1 MVANTT
7 PNRNYPLPDAAN
19 KVNEDVQRLIDAFAA
34 IDGDVAAL
42 LAALATKAATTHG
55 HAIADVTGLATALD
69 GKAAVA
75 HNHTLA
81 GLSDVSI
88 AGAPVGRPL
97 TTQAGGTIGIGG
109 EPAPKAHGHQIGD
122 VTGLAAA
129 LAALLPLAG
138 GVLTGSLAVKDTLDV
153 RGADG
158 GFRIY
163 RISNEAG
170 IRRWEFGTD
179 TDGNFFLHRF
189 DAAGNP
195 LTRVFRGN
203 YGTGSLEIGTIGTE
217 IGQAHVI
224 IGDGVLEARWL
235 LKTGGYNLTFAKN
248 DGTAFVDAFRMGADG
263 ELYKGAGTH
272 KYLHEGNAP
281 LRRPTY
287 TSGLHPITAIG
298 KITMAHGLGEAPK
311 IIQTMLQCVTA
322 EHGFAVGEVIYL
334 SGPTADGGSAYQGA
348 SIRADATNIHVTF
361 PNTANAYFVTRSDNG
376 NPVGL
381 TNANWNFRLRAFA

>member
-7 PNRNYPLPDAAN
+7 LNRNYPLPDAAN

-42 LAALATKAATTHG
+42 LAALATKAAVGHG
-55 HAIADVTGLATALD
+55 HAIADITGLATALD

-97 TTQAGGTIGIGG
+97 TTQAGGQIGIGG
-109 EPAPKAHGHQIGD
+109 EPAPKEHAHEISN
-122 VTGLAAA
+122 VTGLVAA

-138 GVLTGSLAVKDTLDV
+138 GVLSGPLAVKDTLDV

-195 LTRVFRGN
+195 LARVFRGN
-203 YGTGSLEIGTIGTE
+203 YATGVFEVGTIGTE
-217 IGQAHVI
+217 IGQAHIV
-224 IGDGVLEARWL
+224 IGDGVQEARWM
-235 LKTGGYNLTFAKN
+235 LKTGGYNLTFARHN
-248 DGTAFVDAFRMGADG
+248 GTDYVDAFRMGLDG
-263 ELYKGAGTH
+263 ELYTGAGVH
-272 KYLHEGNAP
+272 KFLHEGNAP
-281 LRRPTY
+281 LRRPPY
-287 TSGLHPITAIG
+287 KSPEQVITPG
-298 KITMAHGLGEAPK
+298 GPFTLAHGLGVEPQVVAAELICK
-311 IIQTMLQCVTA
+311 TA
-322 EHGFAVGEVIYL
+322 EHGFLVGETIPAQWIDGIGGNGVQLAWTATDVVGRY
-334 SGPTADGGSAYQGA
+334 SYPYGPTVFKAGHKDTG
-348 SIRADATNIHVTF
+348 IHV
-361 PNTANAYFVTRSDNG
+361 N
-376 NPVGL
+376 L
-381 TNANWNFRLRAFA
+381 TDANWRLVVRAFA

>member
-19 KVNEDVQRLIDAFAA
+19 KLNEDVQRLIDAFAA

-42 LAALATKAATTHG
+42 LAALATKAAVSHG
-55 HAIADVTGLATALD
+55 HAIADITGLATALD

-75 HNHTLA
+75 HTHTLA

-88 AGAPVGRPL
+88 AGAPIGRPL
-97 TTQAGGTIGIGG
+97 TTQAGGQIGIGG
-109 EPAPKAHGHQIGD
+109 EPAPKEHTHEIAN
-122 VTGLAAA
+122 VTGLEAA

-170 IRRWEFGTD
+170 VRRWEFGTD
-179 TDGNFFLHRF
+179 TAGNFFLNRF

-195 LTRVFRGN
+195 LARVFRGN
-203 YGTGSLEIGTIGTE
+203 YGSGVFEVGTIGTE

-224 IGDGVLEARWL
+224 IGDGILAARWM
-235 LKTGGYNLTFAKN
+235 LKTGGCNLTFARH
-248 DGTAFVDAFRMGADG
+248 DRAHHGDAAS
-263 ELYKGAGTH
+263 
-272 KYLHEGNAP
+272 GN
-281 LRRPTY
+281 R
-287 TSGLHPITAIG
+287 
-298 KITMAHGLGEAPK
+298 
-311 IIQTMLQCVTA
+311 
-322 EHGFAVGEVIYL
+322 
-334 SGPTADGGSAYQGA
+334 
-348 SIRADATNIHVTF
+348 
-361 PNTANAYFVTRSDNG
+361 
-376 NPVGL
+376 
-381 TNANWNFRLRAFA
+381 

>member
-7 PNRNYPLPDAAN
+7 PNRHYPLPDAAN

-42 LAALATKAATTHG
+42 FAALATKAAVSHG
-55 HAIADVTGLATALD
+55 HTITEITGLVTALD

-109 EPAPKAHGHQIGD
+109 EPAPKEHTHAIAN
-122 VTGLAAA
+122 VTGLEAA
-129 LAALLPLAG
+129 LAALLPLSG
-138 GVLTGSLAVKDTLDV
+138 GQLTGPLSIPEAVNLLGV
-153 RGADG
+153 DG
-158 GFRIY
+158 SFRVF
-163 RISNEAG
+163 RISNEMNV
-170 IRRWEFGTD
+170 RRWEFGTD
-179 TDGNFFLHRF
+179 TVGNFFLIRF

-203 YGTGSLEIGTIGTE
+203 YATGVFEVGTLGTE
-217 IGQAHVI
+217 IGQAHVV
-224 IGDGVLEARWL
+224 IGDGVVDARWM
-235 LKTGGYNLTFAKN
+235 LKTGGYSLSFAKN
-248 DGTAFVDAFRMGADG
+248 DGTDYVDMFRMGPDG
-263 ELYKGAGTH
+263 ELYKGAGVH

-281 LRRPTY
+281 LRRPAY
-287 TSGLHPITAIG
+287 NSGLHPITTAG
-298 KITMAHGLGEAPK
+298 LLSLDHGLGEVPA
-311 IIQTMLQCVTA
+311 IIQTQLQCVTA
-322 EHGFAVGEVIYL
+322 EHGFAVGDVIYL
-334 SGPTADGGSAYQGA
+334 SGPTADGVSAYQGP
-348 SIRADATNIHVTF
+348 SIKADATTVTVRF
-361 PNTANAYFVTRSDNG
+361 SNAASVYFVTRPDNG
-376 NPVGL
+376 NSVGL